1 MESQEVNA
9 GDVTLET
16 APGTVSGEG
25 VDPVVVE
32 SSVAD
37 AVAALTR
44 GGLVAFPTET
54 VYGLGGDARNPDA
67 IARLYKVKGR
77 PAKHPV
83 IVHVVDIEEAGKWA
97 REIAGPAMRLAK
109 AFWPG
114 PLTLVLNRA
123 EGVLDSITGGQD
135 TVALRVPKHP
145 VALELLK
152 SFGGGIAAPSANKF
166 GRLSPTQAG
175 HVLAELG
182 KEVDVILD
190 GGPSDVGIESTIVD
204 CSGEGVAILRPGKI
218 TAAQI
223 EAVVGVPLRTTDE
236 TTPRAPGGLPK
247 HYSPKAKLHL
257 LKRVGMIEA
266 LTTHKGKRIGAL
278 ALEVAVSRLPQ
289 ALQIIEPAVSAEYAR
304 SLYANLRKLDEA
316 GADHI
321 LVEIPPE
328 TPSWA
333 GVLDRLR
340 RAATD

>member
-1 MESQEVNA
+1 MEAPVEISGEAPAGQSQIP
-9 GDVTLET
+9 
-16 APGTVSGEG
+16 APGNAADHG
-25 VDPVVVE
+25 VPE
-32 SSVAD
+32 ATIED
-37 AVAALTR
+37 AVSALRR

-54 VYGLGGDARNPDA
+54 VYGLGADARNAEA

-83 IVHVVDIEEAGKWA
+83 IVHLGDVGQMQEWA
-97 REIAGPAMRLAK
+97 REVPDSATSLAK

-114 PLTLVLNRA
+114 PLALVLKRA

-135 TVALRVPKHP
+135 TVALRVPNHP
-145 VALELLK
+145 VALELLQA
-152 SFGGGIAAPSANKF
+152 FDGGIAAPSANKF
-166 GRLSPTQAG
+166 GRLSPTQAL
-175 HVLAELG
+175 HVALDLG

-190 GGPSDVGIESTIVD
+190 GGASDIGIESTIVD

-223 EAVVGVPLRTTDE
+223 ESVIGMPLATLAVESPRVP
-236 TTPRAPGGLPK
+236 GSLPK
-247 HYSPKAKLHL
+247 HYSPRAKVHL

-304 SLYANLRKLDEA
+304 TLYANLRQLDEA
-316 GADHI
+316 GADLI
-321 LVEIPPE
+321 LVEMPPE

-333 GVLDRLR
+333 GVIDRLR
-340 RAATD
+340 RASGD